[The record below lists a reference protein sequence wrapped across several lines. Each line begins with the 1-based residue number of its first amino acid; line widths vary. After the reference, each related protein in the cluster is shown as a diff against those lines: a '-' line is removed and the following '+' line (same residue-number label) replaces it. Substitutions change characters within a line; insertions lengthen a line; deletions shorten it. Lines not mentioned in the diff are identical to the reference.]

1 MMKGLKHITIVACLL
16 VLQATVVHA
25 QKIQAKATIDSTNV
39 LIGDQVNLRL
49 ELDQPS
55 NVKIEFPTIGDSLA
69 KGVEVVKRSP
79 LDTFRL
85 NDQEQIKII
94 QNLTITSFDTGQQ
107 VVPPFKF
114 LMKYDQLYDTIQTLP
129 AEFFV
134 HGMKIDTTKGPV
146 DIKRP
151 YGAPVTLKEV
161 SPYIL
166 GAILIGALIFFL
178 FYYIQRKRKNKPVFA
193 KAEKP
198 KEPAHVIALRE
209 LDKIKEEKLWQKS
222 EIKAYY
228 SLVSDTLRIYIENR
242 FNINAMEHTTEETLQ
257 AFKYRN
263 DLLSGKS
270 LENLQQI
277 LTLSDLVKFAKYNP
291 LPDDHNLTLMNAYIF
306 VNETKME
313 DKKLSQPV
321 DEREGEDVELK

>member
-1 MMKGLKHITIVACLL
+1 MKGFKYIATVILL
-16 VLQATVVHA
+16 FLGQATIVHA

-49 ELDQPS
+49 EVDQPK
-55 NVKIEFPTIGDSLA
+55 NVNIEFPTIGDSLA
-69 KGVEVVKRSP
+69 KGVEVVARSP
-79 LDTFRL
+79 LDTFQL
-85 NDQEQIKII
+85 TEQQQIKII
-94 QNLTITSFDTGQQ
+94 QNLTITSFDTGKQ

-114 LMKYDQLYDTIQTLP
+114 LMKYDELYDTIRTLP

-146 DIKRP
+146 DIKSP
-151 YGAPVTLKEV
+151 YDAPLTLKEV

-166 GAILIGALIFFL
+166 GAIIIGALIFFL
-178 FYYIQRKRKNKPVFA
+178 FYYIQRRRKNKPVFA

-198 KEPAHVIALRE
+198 KEPAHLVALRE
-209 LDKIKEEKLWQKS
+209 LDKIKEEKIWQKN
-222 EIKAYY
+222 EIKLYY
-228 SLVSDTLRIYIENR
+228 SLVSDTLREYIENR
-242 FNINAMEHTTEETLQ
+242 FNIKALEYTTDETLQ

-270 LENLQQI
+270 QENLKQI

-306 VNETKME
+306 VNETKLE
-313 DKKLSQPV
+313 DKKLDRPV
-321 DEREGEDVELK
+321 DDRDGEEVELK

>member
-1 MMKGLKHITIVACLL
+1 MMKGIKHIAIVACLL
-16 VLQATVVHA
+16 ILQATVVHA

-129 AEFFV
+129 AAFFV

-228 SLVSDTLRIYIENR
+228 SLVSDTLRMYIENR
-242 FNINAMEHTTEETLQ
+242 FNINAMEYTTEETLQ
-257 AFKYRN
+257 SFKYRN

-270 LENLQQI
+270 LDNLQQI

>member
-1 MMKGLKHITIVACLL
+1 MRGLKYIVIMIGLLIMQVHIV
-16 VLQATVVHA
+16 QA

-39 LIGDQVNLRL
+39 LIGDQFNLRI
-49 ELDQPS
+49 EVDQPR
-55 NVKIEFPTIGDSLA
+55 NIHLEFPTMADSLT
-69 KGVEVVKRSP
+69 KSIEVVKRSP
-79 LDTFRL
+79 LDTFHL
-85 NDQEQIKII
+85 DEKEQIKII

-114 LMKYDQLYDTIQTLP
+114 LLKYDNLYDTIETQP
-129 AEFFV
+129 AAFYV
-134 HGMKIDTTKGPV
+134 HSMPIDTTKGPV
-146 DIKRP
+146 DIKQP

-166 GAILIGALIFFL
+166 GGIIILALIFFL

-222 EIKAYY
+222 EIKTYY
-228 SLVSDTLRIYIENR
+228 SLVSDTVRTYIENR
-242 FNINAMEHTTEETLQ
+242 FNIQAMEYTTEETMQ

-263 DLLSGKS
+263 DLIPAKS
-270 LENLQQI
+270 LEELKGI
-277 LTLSDLVKFAKYNP
+277 LTLSDLVKFAKYTP
-291 LPDDHNLTLMNAYIF
+291 LPDDHNLTLMNAYFF
-306 VNETKME
+306 VNQTKIE
-313 DKKLSQPV
+313 IKKTSQPE
-321 DEREGEDVELK
+321 DDREGEDVELK